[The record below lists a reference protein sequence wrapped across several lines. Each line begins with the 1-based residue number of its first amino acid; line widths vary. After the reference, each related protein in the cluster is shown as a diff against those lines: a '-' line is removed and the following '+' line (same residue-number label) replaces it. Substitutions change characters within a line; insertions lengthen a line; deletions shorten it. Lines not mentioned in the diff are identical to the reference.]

1 MLCKFFFLKNDA
13 TSQRGDYAHE
23 EQFMQSIV
31 CSVMTPECP
40 DYIETVMNIFVSKMI
55 KSLKI

>member
-1 MLCKFFFLKNDA
+1 MLCKFFLNDA
-13 TSQRGDYAHE
+13 TSQAGDYAHE
-23 EQFMQSIV
+23 GEFMQSLV

-40 DYIETVMNIFVSKMI
+40 DYIKTVMNICISKMI